1 MIAVGSALEPF
12 VGKQIMASNPPELC
26 EILFFEGAVRSS
38 KTIVSLQ
45 WWVGFLRRAPAGQTL
60 MVGVTIDTLI
70 RNLLMPLQEL
80 YGANRITWSRGTGMA
95 NILGREVIIMG
106 ASDVRSFSKVQGL
119 TLVGAYVDEL
129 TNMRED
135 FFDMLNSRMSAVGA
149 RIIATCNPEGPKH
162 WLLVKYLRRCK
173 WWIQRD
179 GARNFSTED
188 VQIDGK
194 PEVRMPWMRVTFVLE
209 DNVWLCRN
217 NPTYVAN
224 IKKSKTGVFYR
235 RMILAEWVSADGMV
249 YDAFDPA
256 VHTIPLEHLPTI
268 ERVLSAS
275 LDYGQAHDTR
285 GYLLGLGQYQV
296 NARTGRPRW
305 HAPASTDPHTTRYG
319 LFVLA
324 EYAPE
329 AAMTVGA
336 HASGFEAFLKAHA
349 HWGDPEWIFVDPA
362 ALAFKTE
369 MWSRG
374 HQNAVGAHNKVLPGI
389 QTVQGLLATG
399 GLFIVAENNPKL
411 VDMIPA
417 YMWSTK
423 AAERGV
429 TAVLKE
435 NDDEADAMRYLVFSP
450 RAAWR
455 QYISLA
461 PVSESEPE
469 AEAA

>member
-1 MIAVGSALEPF
+1 MIAVGSSLDPF
-12 VGKQIMASNPPELC
+12 EGKQILASNPPEAC
-26 EILFFEGAVRSS
+26 EIIMFEGAVRSS

-45 WWVGFLRRAPAGQTL
+45 WWVGFLRRAPAGNTL

-80 YGANRITWSRGTGMA
+80 YGQNRVTWSRGTGMA
-95 NILGREVIIMG
+95 NILGRSVIIMG
-106 ASDVRSFSKVQGL
+106 AHDVRSFSKVQGL
-119 TLVGAYVDEL
+119 TLIGAYVDEA

-135 FFDMLNSRMSAVGA
+135 FFDMLESRMSEIGA
-149 RIIATCNPEGPKH
+149 RVIVTCNPEGPKH
-162 WLLVKYLRRCK
+162 WFLVKYLKRCK

-179 GARNFSTED
+179 GSRKYDTEP
-188 VQIDGK
+188 VMIAGK
-194 PEVRMPWMRVTFVLE
+194 AEDRMPWMRVTFVLE

-249 YDAFDPA
+249 YDTFDPA

-285 GYLLGLGQYQV
+285 GYLLGLGQYQL
-296 NARTGRPRW
+296 NTRTGRPRW
-305 HAPASTDPHTTRYG
+305 HAPASTDPHTSRYG
-319 LFVLA
+319 LFILA
-324 EYAPE
+324 EYAPA

-336 HASGFEAFLKAHA
+336 HASGFEAFLKANA
-349 HWGDPEWIFVDPA
+349 HWGAPEWIFVDPA

-369 MWSRG
+369 MWARG
-374 HQNAVGAHNKVLPGI
+374 HQNAIGAHNKVLPGI

-423 AAERGV
+423 AAERGE

-435 NDDEADAMRYLVFSP
+435 NDDECDAMRYLVFST
-450 RAAWR
+450 RNAWR
-455 QYISLA
+455 QHISLA
-461 PVSESEPE
+461 PVSESELEP
-469 AEAA
+469 AAA